1 MAQLTQQFKAHRDT
15 YSCIG
20 INICHLGDDD
30 KHTLDCAF
38 SGEMVME
45 RDTGWFVK
53 LYEFDEKEEGG
64 TLESFFKA
72 TYKGITPTLLTIFC
86 EAYSAGYRLI
96 EFDMDALVIEGL
108 PMAND

>member
-15 YSCIG
+15 FSCIG
-20 INICHLGDDD
+20 INICHLSEDD

-53 LYEFDEKEEGG
+53 LYEFDEKEEDG
-64 TLESFFKA
+64 TLEDFF
-72 TYKGITPTLLTIFC
+72 TVLYQGITPTLLTIFC
-86 EAYSAGYRLI
+86 EAYQAGFRLI
-96 EFDMDALVIEGL
+96 EFDMDALIVKDL
-108 PMAND
+108 PVFN

>member
-1 MAQLTQQFKAHRDT
+1 MGLLTEQFKAHRDV

-20 INICHLGDDD
+20 INIAHLGDED

-53 LYEFDEKEEGG
+53 LYEFDKKEEGG
-64 TLESFFKA
+64 TLETFF
-72 TYKGITPTLLTIFC
+72 TELYQGITPTLLTIFC
-86 EAYSAGYRLI
+86 EACQAGYRLI
-96 EFDMDALVIEGL
+96 EFDMDALIVKDL
-108 PMAND
+108 PVFD